1 MTISWRYETIP
12 TTESSNSDLLHR
24 WHEHTLVEPVSLLAL
39 EQTAGRGRRGKTW
52 ISQAEDSLTFSM
64 AYPFPKNFTMM
75 QLQGLSLVCGLCIL
89 KSILQ
94 LLNLSESTGKHLGLG
109 LKWPNDI
116 LLNHRKLAGVLVE
129 GGQKSPNDPLWMIIG
144 VGLNLRSPPLTMG
157 HLEATSIAEINPGD
171 QTIDAQSLY
180 RLITINM
187 GDTLDLFSKGSFSN
201 FQDEWNHWDV
211 WHNQMLSVHQEK
223 QEIISGIS
231 MGVNKEGY
239 LLLNTPLG
247 IKEVAVGDL
256 SLSQAKYA
264 S

>member
-1 MTISWRYETIP
+1 
-12 TTESSNSDLLHR
+12 
-24 WHEHTLVEPVSLLAL
+24 
-39 EQTAGRGRRGKTW
+39 
-52 ISQAEDSLTFSM
+52 
-64 AYPFPKNFTMM
+64 
-75 QLQGLSLVCGLCIL
+75 
-89 KSILQ
+89 
-94 LLNLSESTGKHLGLG
+94 
-109 LKWPNDI
+109 
-116 LLNHRKLAGVLVE
+116 
-129 GGQKSPNDPLWMIIG
+129 
-144 VGLNLRSPPLTMG
+144 
-157 HLEATSIAEINPGD
+157 
-171 QTIDAQSLY
+171 
-180 RLITINM
+180 M

-264 S
+264 P